1 MAKTYNKIRGKIV
14 EVYGSQKEFAKA
26 IGLSEQ
32 SVTAKLNGRT
42 DMSQDDIL
50 KWADALKLEVSDIG
64 NYFFAD

>member
-14 EVYGSQKEFAKA
+14 EVFGSQREFAKA

-42 DMSQDDIL
+42 DLSQDDIL

-64 NYFFAD
+64 NYFFTD

>member
-64 NYFFAD
+64 NYFFTD

>member
-14 EVYGSQKEFAKA
+14 EVFGSQREFAKA

-42 DMSQDDIL
+42 DLSQDDIL
-50 KWADALKLEVSDIG
+50 KWADALNLKASDIG
-64 NYFFAD
+64 NYFFTD

>member
-14 EVYGSQKEFAKA
+14 EVYGSQKGFAKA

-64 NYFFAD
+64 NYFFTD

>member
-50 KWADALKLEVSDIG
+50 KWADALNLEVSDIG
-64 NYFFAD
+64 NYFFTD

>member
-14 EVYGSQKEFAKA
+14 EVFGSQREFAKA

-42 DMSQDDIL
+42 DLSQDDIL
-50 KWADALKLEVSDIG
+50 KWADALNLEASDIG
-64 NYFFAD
+64 NYFFTD